1 LKLLRAAGLALLLI
15 AAAPAVQPLLNGT
28 LAQGG
33 VVRAQLPAGS
43 QAVTLD
49 GKPVAIDRNGRFPIG
64 FGRDAGPTAMLHW
77 RDAAGIEHDW
87 PITVAARQWKVQ
99 ALPNLPPRPVPDAE
113 FERRRP
119 AELARIAAARA
130 DLSDRSDWQDEFYAP
145 VDGPVTGVFGS
156 QRILSGQ
163 PQAPHAGIDFAAATG
178 TPVKAPA
185 GGIVRLAE
193 GPFTLEGNL
202 VMIDHGAGLV
212 SAFLHL
218 SRIDVKVGDVV
229 AEGQVI
235 GAVGKTGRATG
246 PHLHWSLSWTDVRVD
261 PASVLVQRNP
271 FE

>member
-1 LKLLRAAGLALLLI
+1 
-15 AAAPAVQPLLNGT
+15 
-28 LAQGG
+28 
-33 VVRAQLPAGS
+33 
-43 QAVTLD
+43 
-49 GKPVAIDRNGRFPIG
+49 
-64 FGRDAGPTAMLHW
+64 
-77 RDAAGIEHDW
+77 
-87 PITVAARQWKVQ
+87 
-99 ALPNLPPRPVPDAE
+99 
-113 FERRRP
+113 
-119 AELARIAAARA
+119 
-130 DLSDRSDWQDEFYAP
+130 
-145 VDGPVTGVFGS
+145 
-156 QRILSGQ
+156 
-163 PQAPHAGIDFAAATG
+163 
-178 TPVKAPA
+178 VKAPA